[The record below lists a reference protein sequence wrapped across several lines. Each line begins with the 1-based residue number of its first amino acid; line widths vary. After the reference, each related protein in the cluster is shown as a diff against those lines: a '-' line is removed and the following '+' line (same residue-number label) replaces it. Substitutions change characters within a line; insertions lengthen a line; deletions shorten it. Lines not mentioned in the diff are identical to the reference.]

1 MLRIGIKIMLVAA
14 LSIGAGISASG
25 PAAADKDRPDKA
37 KVGTEEIQII
47 ADQLVSQSKEGY
59 AEFIGN
65 VEVVQGNFEMR
76 ADRIRIYYQ
85 RGANLTRKSSSSGE
99 TIDRIVASGNVKIE
113 SDNRSAE
120 TEQAEYRVNDG
131 ILILKGKK
139 TTVTDGQNLIQGTT
153 ITLNRN
159 DGRITVEGN
168 KKNRV
173 RAVFHSTSSMSLSG
187 GDDKADKKSEKSP
200 NRSD

>member
-1 MLRIGIKIMLVAA
+1 MLRIGVKIMLVAA
-14 LSIGAGISASG
+14 LTMGVGISNAG
-25 PAAADKDRPDKA
+25 PAMADKDRPDMAKA
-37 KVGTEEIQII
+37 GSEKIQIT
-47 ADQLVSQSKEGY
+47 ADQLVSRSKESY

-65 VEVVQGNFEMR
+65 VEAVQGDFEMR
-76 ADRIRIYYQ
+76 ADRLRIYYR
-85 RGANLTRKSSSSGE
+85 RGANLTQKSSGRGE
-99 TIDRIVASGNVKIE
+99 AIDRIVAKGNVKIK

-120 TEQAEYRVNDG
+120 TDQAEYRVNDG

-139 TTVTDGQNLIQGTT
+139 SIVTDGRNLIQGTT

-173 RAVFHSTSSMSLSG
+173 RAIFHSTGSMSLSTG
-187 GDDKADKKSEKSP
+187 ADKADKKP
-200 NRSD
+200 

>member
-1 MLRIGIKIMLVAA
+1 MLVAA
-14 LSIGAGISASG
+14 LTIGAGISISG

-37 KVGTEEIQII
+37 KVGPEEIQIT
-47 ADQLVSQSKEGY
+47 ADQLVSRSKESY

-65 VEVVQGNFEMR
+65 VEAVQGDFEMR
-76 ADRIRIYYQ
+76 ADRLRIYYR
-85 RGANLTRKSSSSGE
+85 RGTNLTQKSSSSGG
-99 TIDRIVASGNVKIE
+99 TIDRIVASGNVKIK

-139 TTVTDGQNLIQGTT
+139 SIITDGQNLIQGTT

-173 RAVFHSTSSMSLSG
+173 RAVFHSTGSMSLSS
-187 GDDKADKKSEKSP
+187 GDDKANKKPEKSP

>member
-14 LSIGAGISASG
+14 LTIGAGISNSD

-37 KVGTEEIQII
+37 KVGHQQIQIT
-47 ADQLVSQSKEGY
+47 ADQLVSQSKESY

-65 VEVVQGNFEMR
+65 VEAVQGDFEMR
-76 ADRIRIYYQ
+76 ADRLRIYYR
-85 RGANLTRKSSSSGE
+85 RGVNPTQKSSGSGE
-99 TIDRIVASGNVKIE
+99 PIDRIVASGNVKIK

-139 TTVTDGQNLIQGTT
+139 SIVTDGQNLIQGTT

-168 KKNRV
+168 KENRV
-173 RAVFHSTSSMSLSG
+173 RAVFHSTGNMSLSS
-187 GDDKADKKSEKSP
+187 GDDKAGKKPEK
-200 NRSD
+200 

>member
-1 MLRIGIKIMLVAA
+1 MLRIGIEIILVAA
-14 LSIGAGISASG
+14 LTVGAGISDSG
-25 PAAADKDRPDKA
+25 PAAADKNQPDKA
-37 KVGTEEIQII
+37 KAGHEQIQIT
-47 ADQLVSQSKEGY
+47 ADQLVSHSKESY

-65 VEVVQGNFEMR
+65 VEAVQGDFEMR
-76 ADRIRIYYQ
+76 ADRLRIYY
-85 RGANLTRKSSSSGE
+85 RLGANPTQKSSGSGE
-99 TIDRIVASGNVKIE
+99 PIDRIVASGNVKIK

-139 TTVTDGQNLIQGTT
+139 SIVTDGQNLIQGTT

-173 RAVFHSTSSMSLSG
+173 RAVFHSTGNMSLSS
-187 GDDKADKKSEKSP
+187 GDDKADKKPEK
-200 NRSD
+200 